1 MRPIRTLER
10 ANMTKRSCLFLI
22 AALAAS
28 PAAAHVSLETKQA
41 TVGAPYKAVFTV
53 PHGCKGSPTVKIRVQ
68 IPEGVIAVKPMPK
81 AGWSVDVVEGKY
93 AGEYDFHGN
102 KLSSGVKEV
111 AWSGGKLPDKNYD
124 EFVMQTMLT
133 DVLKPNTILYFP
145 VVQECETGVSRWIEI
160 PAGGAGHSH
169 DSKSEG
175 KAPAPGV
182 KLLPKP

>member
-1 MRPIRTLER
+1 MS
-10 ANMTKRSCLFLI
+10 KRSCLILI

-28 PAAAHVSLETKQA
+28 PASAHVTLETKQA
-41 TVGAPYKAVFTV
+41 AVGSYYKAVFAV

-81 AGWSVDVVEGKY
+81 VGWTIDVVEGKY
-93 AGEYDFHGN
+93 ASEYAYHGN

-124 EFVMQTMLT
+124 EFVMHTVLT
-133 DVLKPNTILYFP
+133 DTLKPNTTLYFP

-160 PAGGAGHSH
+160 PVEGAGHSH
-169 DSKSEG
+169 EG
-175 KAPAPGV
+175 KSPAPGV